1 MNLLGVLMEALA
13 SQSINTIKTT
23 LIWLLRTTWIVGTL
37 PILIAL
43 LPSPCLNSFHTLLL
57 SFAKRGKIMP
67 SSSHRFTVPQSF
79 FLHFYLLAVIWTT
92 TLLMGT
98 WYFAYKVTPLSTESL
113 SYLAAANHLT
123 GGSLVFSLHKSRVS
137 SIDDRLNVWKAV
149 FLLLLMEIH
158 VLRRLYET
166 LQVFNYSPSA
176 RMHIFGYLTG
186 IYFYTAAPLSLCT
199 FCVLEAFNFAADQV
213 AEFKVEGQ
221 EMVSIT
227 NFDLWGYMKPLTRLG
242 WCQWTGAVIFAW
254 GWFHQLRCHAILG
267 SLRERGDR
275 TDKYVIPRGDW
286 FEVVSSPHYLSE
298 MVILFNA
305 LVYAFVADQSYDHYL
320 YLYRY
325 YMPVYWLRAEGPT
338 LQYGYFSD
346 LWYFI
351 PPYIHFLELGRTL
364 CNCNSFQVAN
374 LVFAAAET
382 HRWYLRKFEN
392 YPRNRRAILPF
403 VY

>member
-1 MNLLGVLMEALA
+1 
-13 SQSINTIKTT
+13 
-23 LIWLLRTTWIVGTL
+23 
-37 PILIAL
+37 
-43 LPSPCLNSFHTLLL
+43 
-57 SFAKRGKIMP
+57 
-67 SSSHRFTVPQSF
+67 
-79 FLHFYLLAVIWTT
+79 
-92 TLLMGT
+92 MGT

-123 GGSLVFSLHKSRVS
+123 GGSLVFSLHKSRFS
-137 SIDDRLNVWKAV
+137 SVDDRFNVWKAV

-166 LQVFNYSPSA
+166 FQVFNYSPSA
-176 RMHIFGYLTG
+176 RMHIVGYLTG

-227 NFDLWGYMKPLTRLG
+227 DFDLWGYMKPLTRLG

-275 TDKYVIPRGDW
+275 TNKYVIPYGDW

-305 LVYAFVADQSYDHYL
+305 LILYAGLLVASGGTDFTIWLLLGFVFFENRHDYL
-320 YLYRY
+320 PATFLTGTANAPIKSLKASMCTCKNVKASSAR
-325 YMPVYWLRAEGPT
+325 MKVF
-338 LQYGYFSD
+338 GYFSH
-346 LWYFI
+346 I
-351 PPYIHFLELGRTL
+351 
-364 CNCNSFQVAN
+364 VAN
-374 LVFAAAET
+374 LVLAAAES

-392 YPRNRRAILPF
+392 YPRNRQAILPF

>member
-1 MNLLGVLMEALA
+1 MNSLGVLMEALA
-13 SQSINTIKTT
+13 SQSINTIKTN

-37 PILIAL
+37 PILIAS
-43 LPSPCLNSFHTLLL
+43 LPSPCLNSFHSLLL

-79 FLHFYLLAVIWTT
+79 FLHFYLLALIWTT

-98 WYFAYKVTPLSTESL
+98 WF
-113 SYLAAANHLT
+113 
-123 GGSLVFSLHKSRVS
+123 
-137 SIDDRLNVWKAV
+137 NVWKAV

-166 LQVFNYSPSA
+166 FQVFNYSPSA
-176 RMHIFGYLTG
+176 RMHIVGYLTG

-221 EMVSIT
+221 EMVPIT
-227 NFDLWGYMKPLTRLG
+227 DFDLWGYMKPLTRLG

-275 TDKYVIPRGDW
+275 TGEYVIPHGDW

-298 MVILFNA
+298 MILYA
-305 LVYAFVADQSYDHYL
+305 GLLVASGGTDFTIWLLLGFV
-320 YLYRY
+320 
-325 YMPVYWLRAEGPT
+325 
-338 LQYGYFSD
+338 
-346 LWYFI
+346 
-351 PPYIHFLELGRTL
+351 
-364 CNCNSFQVAN
+364 VAN

>member
-1 MNLLGVLMEALA
+1 MNLLGVLMEALV

-37 PILIAL
+37 PILIAS
-43 LPSPCLNSFHTLLL
+43 LPSPCLNSFHALLL

-98 WYFAYKVTPLSTESL
+98 WF
-113 SYLAAANHLT
+113 
-123 GGSLVFSLHKSRVS
+123 
-137 SIDDRLNVWKAV
+137 NVWKAV

-166 LQVFNYSPSA
+166 FQVFNYSPSA

-221 EMVSIT
+221 EMVSVT
-227 NFDLWGYMKPLTRLG
+227 DFDLWGYMKPLTRLG
-242 WCQWTGAVIFAW
+242 WCQWAGAVIFAW

-275 TDKYVIPRGDW
+275 TDGYVIPHGDW
-286 FEVVSSPHYLSE
+286 FEVVST
-298 MVILFNA
+298 
-305 LVYAFVADQSYDHYL
+305 
-320 YLYRY
+320 
-325 YMPVYWLRAEGPT
+325 EGPT

-403 VY
+403 IY

>member
-1 MNLLGVLMEALA
+1 MNSLGVLMEALA

-37 PILIAL
+37 PILIAS
-43 LPSPCLNSFHTLLL
+43 LPSPCLNSFHSLLL

-79 FLHFYLLAVIWTT
+79 FLHFYLLALIWTT

-123 GGSLVFSLHKSRVS
+123 GGSLVFSLHKSRFS
-137 SIDDRLNVWKAV
+137 SVDDRFNVWKAV

-166 LQVFNYSPSA
+166 FQVFNYSPSA
-176 RMHIFGYLTG
+176 RMHIVGYLTG

-227 NFDLWGYMKPLTRLG
+227 DFDLWGYMKPLTRLG

-254 GWFHQLRCHAILG
+254 GWFHQLRCHAILVCVSACLNLSLSG

-275 TDKYVIPRGDW
+275 TNKYVIPYGDW

-298 MVILFNA
+298 MILYA
-305 LVYAFVADQSYDHYL
+305 GLLVASGGTDFTIWLLLGFV
-320 YLYRY
+320 
-325 YMPVYWLRAEGPT
+325 
-338 LQYGYFSD
+338 
-346 LWYFI
+346 
-351 PPYIHFLELGRTL
+351 
-364 CNCNSFQVAN
+364 VAN
-374 LVFAAAET
+374 LVLAAAET

-392 YPRNRRAILPF
+392 YPRNRQAILPF